1 MSAIDK
7 ALDGLFLLGN
17 RPDPLRLSDVARE
30 LGMPRSSA
38 HRILAP
44 LVRRGLAE
52 RDETGRYRLG
62 FGLFALGLGVANRE
76 PMVVAAKPVLEA
88 AAADLGETFF
98 LVIARAGQLIVV
110 EKAEGNGFLRAAPRL
125 GTTVPVHATAVGK
138 LYLAHAPELV
148 TPLAD
153 LTRFTARTVRG
164 RKALEAQVEQ
174 VRTQGWASNLE
185 EWQPGLC
192 VVAAPVWVGARLHGA
207 VALAMV
213 AARFDAIGERA
224 ATRRVRHAAEGIAL
238 RLEGKST

>member
-1 MSAIDK
+1 MSTIDK
-7 ALDGLFLLGN
+7 ALDSLYLLGN
-17 RPDPLRLSDVARE
+17 SGSSLRLTDIARE
-30 LGMPRSSA
+30 LHMPRSSA

-52 RDETGRYRLG
+52 REAGRYRLG
-62 FGLFALGLGVANRE
+62 FGLFALGLGVAHRE
-76 PMVVAAKPVLEA
+76 PLVVAAKPVLEA

-110 EKAEGNGFLRAAPRL
+110 EKAEGSGFLRAAPRL
-125 GTTVPVHATAVGK
+125 GATVPVHATAVGK

-148 TPLAD
+148 TPID
-153 LTRFTARTVRG
+153 ELTRFTARTVRG
-164 RKALEAQVEQ
+164 RKALETHVEQ

-192 VVAAPVWVGARLHGA
+192 VVAAPVWVGARLCGA

-224 ATRRVRHAAEGIAL
+224 AIRRVRHAAEGVAL